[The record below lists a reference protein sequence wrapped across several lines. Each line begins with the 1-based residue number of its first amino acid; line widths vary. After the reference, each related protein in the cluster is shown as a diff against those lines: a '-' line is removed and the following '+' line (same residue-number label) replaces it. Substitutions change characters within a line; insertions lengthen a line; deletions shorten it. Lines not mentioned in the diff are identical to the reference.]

1 MRFMTD
7 NITLDSNV
15 LIYAFSTPIDNRKAI
30 AKDII
35 SNCNIISLQVVN
47 ETVFVLQRK
56 FKFTAEELGKII
68 EFMKL
73 NFIISD
79 LNISTL
85 DQTLKISARY
95 GFSFWDSMIVASALD
110 NHCSILYSE
119 DMQNQQVIEGRLK
132 IINPFKNQA

>member
-1 MRFMTD
+1 MTD